1 MRLPSTFPP
10 KSLTA
15 ICAAATEP
23 GPLRSEYRP
32 VISVSTPILTTSSDT
47 CAPANDVVTK
57 SAATLE
63 IARMKYLGFM
73 NFLPFD
79 EPEGLPNGKSSEAS
93 ALVRPQ
99 SPKLVKELHFESLVI
114 LQETMCDQPEKIKL
128 KLF

>member
-10 KSLTA
+10 KSSTA

-63 IARMKYLGFM
+63 IARTKYLGFM
-73 NFLPFD
+73 SFLPFD
-79 EPEGLPNGKSSEAS
+79 EPDLANPRKPRRWFVRGRRNWWKAQFRVARYS
-93 ALVRPQ
+93 ARDDAR
-99 SPKLVKELHFESLVI
+99 STGE
-114 LQETMCDQPEKIKL
+114 
-128 KLF
+128 